1 MISKWEYMPVLSLRL
16 DEVSI
21 VPGLL
26 SQVILAGVVYKFQQN
41 LTSATIRGV

>member
-26 SQVILAGVVYKFQQN
+26 SQVMLEGGIYKFQQN
-41 LTSATIRGV
+41 LTSATIRAV